1 MHAHNA
7 GRRAEGERM
16 VGGQAGADE
25 RRHERVRETR
35 RPPGAR
41 VVGQAAAGRG
51 GLLDSPLESPFEST
65 GRDGERRCSR
75 AGEEDACRGREACDR
90 EAR

>member
-1 MHAHNA
+1 ML
-7 GRRAEGERM
+7 
-16 VGGQAGADE
+16 GGQAGADK

-41 VVGQAAAGRG
+41 VVWQAAAGG

-75 AGEEDACRGREACDR
+75 AGEEGACRGREACDR